1 MNILNKIITIMIMV
15 CVSFAG
21 IPENVIRITF
31 MSGLQD
37 TVESSSDLEEKLTV
51 KPEGFR
57 YPGRAMLYSGIVPG
71 LGEYYS
77 GNWKRAL
84 IFAGIEVASWSIWL
98 KNDKDGEDQ
107 TTRYENYADENWK
120 FSRWISDYYSWEDD
134 ATHLWL
140 FSDSLGFYDDL
151 WDASHHVSFH
161 YTNNQTGTY
170 DLMSTNTVKFEEF
183 YVDYFDGLSEEQV
196 TGFIEDDDI
205 RIVQDHSYYENIGKY
220 NHFFAG
226 WVDNDSLS
234 IYDNDGYLVAR
245 SPKKWEYRE
254 MRKKANDFKTI
265 AGYALSAMM
274 LNHVA
279 SMIDAV
285 FTTQAWNRKYIPNIS
300 ARTSYHPKN
309 KNGIGSTEVFFTWKL

>member
-21 IPENVIRITF
+21 IPENVARITF

-37 TVESSSDLEEKLTV
+37 TVGASSDLEENLTI

-134 ATHLWL
+134 TTHLWL

-183 YVDYFDGLSEEQV
+183 YEDYFDGLTEEEI
-196 TGFIEDDDI
+196 TFYIDNDIEF
-205 RIVQDHSYYENIGKY
+205 RIVQDQSYYENIGKY

-226 WVDNDSLS
+226 WVDNDA
-234 IYDNDGYLVAR
+234 IYLYVVESTGEKLAM
-245 SPKKWEYRE
+245 SPKKRIYRGE
-254 MRKKANDFKTI
+254 SF
-265 AGYALSAMM
+265 
-274 LNHVA
+274 
-279 SMIDAV
+279 
-285 FTTQAWNRKYIPNIS
+285 
-300 ARTSYHPKN
+300 
-309 KNGIGSTEVFFTWKL
+309 